1 MTKMSQFNG
10 GKNKVR
16 CVDCALL
23 SGNMCTSK
31 TIGVSPKKHRTCT
44 LYQFKGEYKN
54 REPIEGMYIP
64 QIDKSTQRLIRK
76 MVELGIIK
84 VHEDGTPL
92 QKQTIEMPR
101 TTANAASLGQ
111 KGDERE
117 SLTGGPAVSVDNN
130 LQQGSNV
137 EAPDYNRS

>member
-1 MTKMSQFNG
+1 MSQFNG

-16 CVDCALL
+16 CVDCTLL

-31 TIGVSPKKHRTCT
+31 RIGVSPKKRRACT
-44 LYQFKGEYKN
+44 TYKFKGEFQN
-54 REPIEGMYIP
+54 SEPIEGMYLP
-64 QIDKSTQRLIRK
+64 QIDKSTRRLIRK

-84 VHEDGTPL
+84 VNDEGVPL
-92 QKQTIEMPR
+92 QREMIEMPK
-101 TTANAASLGQ
+101 TTATAALLSQ
-111 KGDERE
+111 KADERE
-117 SLTGGPAVSVDNN
+117 GLAGGATTPSDSD